1 MDLIYINII
10 VTVLSKINNIEAKL
24 NVENYENLKH
34 CKAIKSA
41 VLIANTNFEY
51 RTATMVISHDVEE
64 TIVNQF
70 IKSYRGTVVLEVHDK
85 MQPKQVVII
94 IETYFSLVS
103 ILGKLKPDLKG
114 KTVLQSDAYF
124 IFVVLSYPHRL
135 QRIYGLLWNYYATNV
150 VTIVTNKDKK
160 VVLNTYN
167 PYQSHLNCQNLKPTL
182 LGFWDDN
189 ETITNELFR
198 DKMVDMKGCPLYIST
213 NKLYHPVTEQK
224 IPLEIIK
231 RAIIRYLRDIMNFTP
246 IISSRDYL
254 SIDSDGAKNGS
265 ETLDDILTGTSN
277 ISTCSISPG
286 MDRIGVLDY
295 SIPYFSISLA
305 WVAPPA
311 TPGPIW
317 WRLLSPLNGYLWLIL
332 LLVVLI
338 VKSIPFTM
346 YIKAVKKFCY
356 SNFKHSD
363 KLHGVVI
370 RIWAV
375 MMGQPIRVEPKRF
388 RDFYILSLWIWFT
401 FVVRSAYQSVLIGAL
416 KTDVIVGNFIDLK
429 DAIDNGYSF
438 GGRAG
443 VLTHFEHD
451 SFIRE
456 NFEVIPEND
465 FEKIFQEVLEAKKRF
480 VIALS
485 LDYVKAYCMSQ
496 GINEN
501 ECGYILPDSIM
512 KIPLVIWMRKNSPF
526 MRPLSLWIIRLL
538 ESGLLEKDT
547 VKMSSINTIKS
558 TEPSALNSKQIFSC
572 ILCLFIGYLLST
584 IVFIIEI
591 INSKS
596 EVVQILSKSKEKFK
610 NKSRK
615 LFK

>member
-1 MDLIYINII
+1 MNFIFII
-10 VTVLSKINNIEAKL
+10 IIIILSKINNNDAKL
-24 NVENYENLKH
+24 NLENDDLKH
-34 CKAIKSA
+34 YNAIKSA
-41 VLIANTNFEY
+41 IEIANINFEY
-51 RTATMVISHDVEE
+51 RTATMVVSHDVEE

-70 IKSYRGTVVLEVHDK
+70 IKSYRGTVVLERHDK
-85 MQPKQVVII
+85 ILPKQVVII
-94 IETYFSLVS
+94 IESYYSLVS

-114 KTVLQSDAYF
+114 KTVLQSDAFF
-124 IFVVLSYPHRL
+124 IIVVLSYPHRL

-150 VTIVTNKDKK
+150 VTVVINTDKRIA
-160 VVLNTYN
+160 LYTYY
-167 PYQSHLNCQNLKPTL
+167 PYKNHLNCQHLEPTL

-189 ETITNELFR
+189 GSITKELFP
-198 DKMVDMKGCPLYIST
+198 DKMVDMNGCPIYIST

-231 RAIIRYLRDIMNFTP
+231 RAIIRYLRDIMHFTP
-246 IISSRDYL
+246 IISNRDYL
-254 SIDSDGAKNGS
+254 SIDSDGAKNWS
-265 ETLDDILTGTSN
+265 DTLDDILTGTSN

-295 SIPYFSISLA
+295 SIPYFRISLA
-305 WVAPPA
+305 WLAPPL

-317 WRLLSPLNGYLWLIL
+317 WRLLSPLNGYLWLII
-332 LLVVLI
+332 LLVVII

-346 YIKAVKKFCY
+346 YIKTVKKFCY
-356 SNFKHSD
+356 RNFKHSD

-416 KTDVIVGNFIDLK
+416 KTDVIVGNFVDLK
-429 DAIDNGYSF
+429 DAFDNGYSF

-443 VLTHFEHD
+443 VLSHFEHD
-451 SFIRE
+451 AFIRE

-465 FEKIFQEVLEAKKRF
+465 FEKVFQDVLEGKKRF
-480 VIALS
+480 IIAVS

-526 MRPLSLWIIRLL
+526 MKPLSLWLLRLL

-547 VKMSSINTIKS
+547 VKMASVNAIQS
-558 TEPSALNSKQIFSC
+558 TEPSALNSKQVFSC
-572 ILCLFIGYLLST
+572 ILCLLIGYLLS
-584 IVFIIEI
+584 IIIFILEI
-591 INSKS
+591 ITFKG
-596 EVVQILSKSKEKFK
+596 EKVQIMKKSKNIFTK
-610 NKSRK
+610 NHQIRIN
-615 LFK
+615 

>member
-1 MDLIYINII
+1 MDFIYIII
-10 VTVLSKINNIEAKL
+10 VTVLSKINNIDAKL
-24 NVENYENLKH
+24 NIKSYGNLKH

-51 RTATMVISHDVEE
+51 RSATMVISHDVEE

-70 IKSYRGTVVLEVHDK
+70 IKSYRGTVVLEIHDK
-85 MQPKQVVII
+85 MLPKQIVII
-94 IETYFSLVS
+94 IESYFSLVS

-114 KTVLQSDAYF
+114 KTILQSDAYF
-124 IFVVLSYPHRL
+124 IIVVLSYPHRL

-160 VVLNTYN
+160 VVLYTYN
-167 PYQSHLNCQNLKPTL
+167 PYQNHLNCQNLEPTL

-189 ETITNELFR
+189 ETITKELFR

-254 SIDSDGAKNGS
+254 SIDSDGANNWS
-265 ETLDDILTGTSN
+265 DTLDDILTGTSN
-277 ISTCSISPG
+277 ISTCNISPG

-295 SIPYFSISLA
+295 SIPYFRISLA
-305 WVAPPA
+305 WVAPPV

-317 WRLLSPLNGYLWLIL
+317 WRLLSPLNGYLWFIL

-346 YIKAVKKFCY
+346 YIKAVKKFC
-356 SNFKHSD
+356 SRNFKHSD
-363 KLHGVVI
+363 KLHGVAI

-416 KTDVIVGNFIDLK
+416 KTDVIVGNFVDLK

-443 VLTHFEHD
+443 VLAHFEHD
-451 SFIRE
+451 LFIRE
-456 NFEVIPEND
+456 NFEIIPEND
-465 FEKIFQEVLEAKKRF
+465 FEKTFQEVLEGKKRF

-526 MRPLSLWIIRLL
+526 MRPLSLWLIRLL

-572 ILCLFIGYLLST
+572 ILCLLIGYLLST

-591 INSKS
+591 INPKS
-596 EVVQILSKSKEKFK
+596 EVAKILRKSKEMFK
-610 NKSRK
+610 NKNPMLLK
-615 LFK
+615 